1 MWRCQGF
8 ESEIELNSIELSA
21 QYVNMYKQSLN
32 RKNRH
37 RIVNRQA
44 GLMKQTEEI
53 RKALQQL
60 GQTIEGDVLVDKVQR
75 MVYATDASVYQEE
88 PIGIVRP
95 RNDEDLRLLI
105 ELANRYSVGLI
116 PRAAGTSLAG
126 QVVGAGIV
134 VDISRYMNAILE
146 VNVEERWVR
155 VQPGVIRD
163 ELNREL
169 KKVGLLFGPETST
182 SNRAMIGGMLG
193 NNSCGSNSIVYGT
206 TRENTIQIGGF
217 LSDGSRITLG
227 CVSCEEDLQHP
238 ILQQT
243 LELLSGDETQ
253 QAIRD
258 RFPKAEVSRRNMG
271 YAVDR
276 LIDSDR
282 FCGNGKPLNFSHLIA
297 GSEGTLM
304 FATDIKL
311 KCEPLPPEEVGLFCP
326 HFETLQQSLEAVQ
339 VIMRES
345 SDQAGSIYACELID
359 QLVLEGASRNIAQ
372 QKNLEFVKGSPA
384 AMLIVAIRASHRQDI
399 ETCSENIKAS
409 LQKQNL
415 GYAYP
420 LYYDEAV
427 ARIWEL
433 RKAGLGVVAN
443 IVGDAKPVT
452 LIEDTAVAVEDL
464 PRYIEEVDELLKTK
478 YNAECVHYAH
488 VGAGE
493 VHLRPIINL
502 KTAGGVRSF
511 RGIGTDVS
519 AIVKRYRGSISGEH
533 GDGRLRAEFLRDF
546 LGEQN
551 YELLRQIKATWDP
564 KNLFNPGKIIDA
576 PAMDEQLR
584 YRVGEAPPEMETQ
597 FDFSAQ
603 GGLLRA
609 AEMCS
614 GSGDCRKTELTG
626 GVMCPSY
633 MATRNEID
641 TTRARANVLRQV
653 LTDPSESKALSDPR
667 LKQVMDLC
675 LACKGCKSECP
686 SNVDMAKMKAEVLY
700 RNLQDNGVPRR
711 ARFIANLASL
721 NERAARV
728 PWLSNRLMGGRFAT
742 RLLKKYLSIHPQRS
756 LPTLSKQ
763 TLRRWFK
770 RHQPHENAGKQG
782 TVCFFCDEFTN
793 FLDAP
798 VGIAAIE
805 LLERLGYRVELPQH
819 AESGRAAIS
828 QGLLDQ
834 GKACATQN
842 VTLFDDLLGDEQVL
856 IGVEPSALLTFR
868 DEYPGLVD
876 PQLREV
882 AHRVGRKALLLDE
895 FLSRLLDQQKVGAPL
910 FTQSPMKI
918 YLHGHCHQKALS
930 SMRDTIRML
939 QLPSNYQVKLIPAGC
954 CGMAGAFGFEDEH
967 YEISMQVGELV
978 LFPAIRELDT
988 NQVIAAGG
996 TSCRHQILDGT
1007 GRVALHPVQV
1017 LRQALGG

>member
-1 MWRCQGF
+1 M
-8 ESEIELNSIELSA
+8 
-21 QYVNMYKQSLN
+21 KQS
-32 RKNRH
+32 
-37 RIVNRQA
+37 
-44 GLMKQTEEI
+44 EEI
-53 RKALQQL
+53 RQALL
-60 GQTIEGDVLVDKVQR
+60 ELAPAIEGDVLVDELQR
-75 MVYATDASVYQEE
+75 MVYSTDASVYQEK
-88 PIGIVRP
+88 PLGIVRP
-95 RNDEDLRLLI
+95 RHDEDLRLLI

-134 VDISRYMNAILE
+134 VDISRYLNAILE
-146 VNVEERWVR
+146 INVEERWVR

-169 KKVGLLFGPETST
+169 AKVGLLFGPETST

-206 TRENTIQIGGF
+206 TRENTLQIEGF

-227 CVSCEEDLQHP
+227 EVSRDEDLRHP
-238 ILQQT
+238 LLQKT
-243 LELLSGDETQ
+243 LELISAEETQ

-258 RFPKAEVSRRNMG
+258 RFPKAQVTRRNMG

-276 LIDSDR
+276 LIDSDW
-282 FCGNGKPLNFSHLIA
+282 FCGNGKPLNFAHLIA

-311 KCEPLPPEEVGLFCP
+311 KCEPLPPEECGLFCP
-326 HFETLQQSLEAVQ
+326 HFETLQQALQAVQ
-339 VIMRES
+339 VIMRENPGEE
-345 SDQAGSIYACELID
+345 AEVYACELID
-359 QLVLEGASRNIAQ
+359 HLVLEGAARNIAQ
-372 QKNLEFVKGSPA
+372 QKNLAFVQGSPA
-384 AMLIVAIRASHRQDI
+384 AMLIVAIRASARQAI
-399 ETCSENIKAS
+399 EIRAKSIEEG
-409 LQKQNL
+409 LRKQNL

-427 ARIWEL
+427 TRIWEL

-443 IVGDAKPVT
+443 VVGDTKPVT

-464 PRYIEEVDELLKTK
+464 PSYIEEVDALLKSK

-493 VHLRPIINL
+493 VHLRPMINL
-502 KTAGGVRSF
+502 KKADGVRDF
-511 RGIGTDVS
+511 RGIGTEVS
-519 AIVKRYRGSISGEH
+519 AIVKKYRGSISGEH
-533 GDGRLRAEFLRDF
+533 GDGRLRAEFLEDV

-551 YELLRQIKATWDP
+551 YELLRQIKAVWDP
-564 KNLFNPGKIIDA
+564 QHLFNPGKIIDA
-576 PAMDEQLR
+576 PAMDQQLR
-584 YRVGEAPPEMETQ
+584 FRVGDAPSDLETQ

-633 MATRNEID
+633 MATRNEVD

-653 LTDPSESKALSDPR
+653 LTEGSDRKTLSDPR

-686 SNVDMAKMKAEVLY
+686 SNVDMAKMKAEVLH
-700 RNLQDNGVPRR
+700 RNLRENGVPRR
-711 ARFIANLASL
+711 ARFIANLAKL
-721 NERAARV
+721 NEQAARV
-728 PWLSNRLMGGRFAT
+728 PRLSNRLMGGRFAA
-742 RLLKKYLSIHPQRS
+742 RMLKKWLGIHPQRS
-756 LPTLSKQ
+756 LPQLSTQ
-763 TLRRWFK
+763 TLRHWFR
-770 RHQPHENAGKQG
+770 RHRPHENAGKQG

-805 LLERLGYRVELPQH
+805 LLERLGYAVELPQH

-828 QGLLDQ
+828 QGLLDR
-834 GKACATQN
+834 GKVCATQN
-842 VTLFDDLLGDEQVL
+842 VTLFADLLGEDRVL

-868 DEYPGLVD
+868 DEYPALVD
-876 PQLREV
+876 PELRGV
-882 AHRVGRKALLLDE
+882 AERVGRQTLLMDE
-895 FLSRLLDQQKVGAPL
+895 FLSRLLEQQQVGSQL
-910 FTQSPMKI
+910 FTRAPMTI
-918 YLHGHCHQKALS
+918 HLHGHCHQKALS

-939 QLPSNYQVKLIPAGC
+939 QLPVNYRVKLIPAGC
-954 CGMAGAFGFEDEH
+954 CGMAGAFGFEHEH
-967 YEISMQVGELV
+967 YKVSMQVGELV
-978 LFPAIRELDT
+978 LFPAIRDLDAK
-988 NQVIAAGG
+988 QVIVAGG

-1017 LRQALGG
+1017 LREACKA